1 MDKKIKILIIAA
13 AVLVVGG
20 VIGGISIYQGEKSTG
35 IPQIKIDTFSYDF
48 GEVAMSKGLAVHS
61 FNIKNEGD
69 GDLKIFNISTS
80 CMCTTAV
87 LKVAGKSSPEF
98 GMHNSLAYWSKKLK
112 PQETAELEV
121 TFDPLAHGPEAT
133 GPITRRVTLY
143 SDDGGEENVKSV
155 LTISANV
162 VK

>member
-1 MDKKIKILIIAA
+1 MDKKIIILIVV
-13 AVLVVGG
+13 AVVL
-20 VIGGISIYQGEKSTG
+20 IGGGIILGISLNSGEDNSGT
-35 IPQIKIDTFSYDF
+35 PQMKIDTLSYDF
-48 GEVAMSKGLAVHS
+48 GEVAMSQGLAIHS
-61 FNIKNEGD
+61 FDIKNEGD

-87 LKVAGKSSPEF
+87 LKVAGESSPEF
-98 GMHNSLAYWSKKLK
+98 GMHNTLAYWSKKLK
-112 PQETAELEV
+112 PQETASLEV

-133 GPITRRVTLY
+133 GPITRKVTLY
-143 SDDGGEENVKSV
+143 SNDGGEASVKSV